1 MEKKKKRNAKGQV
14 RCLNCFE
21 RFEPAYAEEKAKCPN
36 CKMEWRLTW
45 SSPTSVKVRGPV
57 WQMVDQP

>member
-1 MEKKKKRNAKGQV
+1 MRQKGSGKERV

-21 RFEPAYAEEKAKCPN
+21 RFAPPKGASQATCPKCQ
-36 CKMEWRLTW
+36 MEWRLTW

-57 WQMVDQP
+57 WAKVKGRSI